1 MGIGLGIAYK
11 NRNKGGGATGP
22 KLVSQSSQCSSDDGH
37 AERYFL
43 AGREAAFWAVG
54 ASLFASNIGS
64 EHFIGLAGSGAKVGM
79 CVSWGEWLSPFA
91 ILLLGWVFVPLYIG
105 SGVFTMP
112 EFLERR
118 YSRGLRTY
126 YACLLL
132 FLYVLT
138 KVSVALYAGAVVLQQ
153 TVGWDLWSGAVSLV
167 VGTGIYTATGG
178 MAAVIYTEVI
188 QTVVLIAGGLV
199 LLFIAMQRVGGFD
212 MMWQKVWEKWE
223 HAHLFQPPSHEDFPW
238 TGVFFGMPFTSIW
251 YWCTDQNVVQR
262 VIAAK
267 SPAHARAGAIFAAYL
282 KVLGAAG

>member
-1 MGIGLGIAYK
+1 MVDSSSAGQLAAGDWAMVVVYFVLCMGIGLGVAYK
-11 NRNKGGGATGP
+11 NRTRKGGGGGGGGTVP
-22 KLVSQSSQCSSDDGH
+22 QLVSQSSQCHSDDGH
-37 AERYFL
+37 AEKYFL

-79 CVSWGEWLSPFA
+79 SVSWGEWLSPFA

-118 YSRGLRTY
+118 YSRGLRMY

-188 QTVVLIAGGLV
+188 QTVVLIAGGLI
-199 LLFIAMQRVGGFD
+199 LLFIAMQRVGGFE
-212 MMWQKVWEKWE
+212 MMWQKVSGRKQEQE
-223 HAHLFQPPSHEDFPW
+223 QE
-238 TGVFFGMPFTSIW
+238 
-251 YWCTDQNVVQR
+251 QEQ
-262 VIAAK
+262 
-267 SPAHARAGAIFAAYL
+267 
-282 KVLGAAG
+282 